1 MGRKRAFLMGG
12 ALSIVAR
19 GIFLMAFD
27 LGAFIAFA
35 VVLGASRAL
44 TSGALEAWFIDAL
57 LAEDPETD
65 LQPELAA
72 AGSYQLAGLAGG
84 TLLGSAL
91 PPLFSFLPADGILSP
106 LAVPLVTSLVVQA
119 LVLVLAATVI
129 HEVRGGGTA
138 TDVRGGVRPSAVFG
152 LIGQAVR
159 SVAGAP
165 RLRLLLLVD
174 VVVGGVLA
182 ASENLWQSFF
192 AGLLP
197 GDDITS
203 GGGTVLLG
211 VIIGGSFGV
220 GVLGNLLATRLARI
234 MGKRHALVAALLQV
248 AHGAA
253 FILLALSGRFLLA
266 AAMFWLTYLARSG
279 WNSPHATL
287 FHGDVPT
294 HRRSLMLSAQSLAGF
309 AGAFL
314 GSIALGALADA
325 SSIGA
330 AWFVAGAVLLVS
342 AVPYLRLDTLDRRA
356 RLAQASAIA
365 HPADAKERSV
375 GKA

>member
-1 MGRKRAFLMGG
+1 
-12 ALSIVAR
+12 
-19 GIFLMAFD
+19 
-27 LGAFIAFA
+27 
-35 VVLGASRAL
+35 
-44 TSGALEAWFIDAL
+44 
-57 LAEDPETD
+57 
-65 LQPELAA
+65 
-72 AGSYQLAGLAGG
+72 
-84 TLLGSAL
+84 
-91 PPLFSFLPADGILSP
+91 
-106 LAVPLVTSLVVQA
+106 
-119 LVLVLAATVI
+119 
-129 HEVRGGGTA
+129 
-138 TDVRGGVRPSAVFG
+138 
-152 LIGQAVR
+152 
-159 SVAGAP
+159 
-165 RLRLLLLVD
+165 
-174 VVVGGVLA
+174 
-182 ASENLWQSFF
+182 
-192 AGLLP
+192 
-197 GDDITS
+197 
-203 GGGTVLLG
+203 
-211 VIIGGSFGV
+211 
-220 GVLGNLLATRLARI
+220 

-287 FHGDVPT
+287 FHRDVPT